1 MHHEYV
7 FLQVLVYAKCSEPLM
22 ELDYPGVMGGKCWF
36 RVDSK
41 SFEISKETVKGK
53 DFGLIMEK
61 S

>member
-1 MHHEYV
+1 M